1 MMKDFQVSLLVCV
14 FWSWRRTSGRREADV
29 SSLCSPQW
37 PFKSFFSLRQHF
49 TEDDKRTKKRH
60 IVFFYILYFARR
72 LYTGAGGCDFSV
84 KPFYPPCCWQWG
96 GQTSAAQIWW
106 SHYSTE
112 TSVVSSGCQINRE
125 TALMRLYDFYWG
137 NKITGLKTDSD
148 DLCFKISRVCIL
160 MCSWSLC
167 HKLQQYKQ
175 SETVRVSQ
183 EQITDT
189 CVSNES
195 K

>member
-14 FWSWRRTSGRREADV
+14 FWSRRRTSGRREADV

-37 PFKSFFSLRQHF
+37 PLKSFFFLRQHF

-84 KPFYPPCCWQWG
+84 KPFYPLCCWQWG

-112 TSVVSSGCQINRE
+112 TPVVSSGCQINRE
-125 TALMRLYDFYWG
+125 TALMRLYDFIEVIKSQDW
-137 NKITGLKTDSD
+137 KLILMICVLKSH
-148 DLCFKISRVCIL
+148 VCIL

-175 SETVRVSQ
+175 SETVRVSR